1 MTVLGS
7 IGEFHGPEGF
17 AWAEGDWR
25 RDVFAVLK
33 AAGVRQAAYVPDA
46 GHIALIEACIADP
59 DIEATVLTT
68 EEEGIGVLAGA
79 DLGGERGVMLMQ
91 SSGVG
96 NCINGF
102 SLLKVCG
109 FPFLTLVTMRGEW
122 GEFNPWQLH
131 MGQRVA
137 AALELA
143 GAIVH
148 RLDDPARAAETVQAA
163 GAIAFHGQMPAA
175 VLIAQSVIGS
185 KTFGR

>member
-122 GEFNPWQLH
+122 CEFNPWQIP
-131 MGQRVA
+131 MGQTTETSLRMAGFMVYRVERPEDVA
-137 AALELA
+137 AT
-143 GAIVH
+143 VVS
-148 RLDDPARAAETVQAA
+148 AAN
-163 GAIAFHGQMPAA
+163 IAFDCGEAVA
-175 VLIAQSVIGS
+175 VLLSQRLIGA
-185 KTFGR
+185 KVF